1 MGTRG
6 IQKASTSNMVGQ
18 LHNTKK
24 GRKMNWFKRMVC
36 KWVREDWDNARN
48 EQDCY
53 ATPKSIAVSSRD
65 VNSEPTLQFKI
76 YNAIGGKVVEF
87 SRYDRQ
93 KDRNYHDIYII
104 GKEEDFGAK
113 IAKIAMLESLKD

>member
-1 MGTRG
+1 
-6 IQKASTSNMVGQ
+6 
-18 LHNTKK
+18 
-24 GRKMNWFKRMVC
+24 MNWFKRMVV
-36 KWVREDWDNARN
+36 KWVREDWDNARQ

-104 GKEEDFGAK
+104 SKEEDFGAK